1 MIPYVGPRIAIPMRV
16 KPSLGDVMGSEH
28 VRRFP
33 SITSASSPL
42 STAALVCVVVALS
55 YLAPKL
61 EGAMILNPRTV
72 WPVWPGCAILVSIL
86 LMVRGKIWPILIP
99 AAFATFALYDLEAG
113 VPIRSIAWFV
123 PANTVQVLTSAL
135 CLSYCFHGKPQL
147 NRVKAIAKYSLLAV
161 ILAPCLAAFFSANGI
176 EGSYWE
182 GWKVCFLSEALAFV
196 TLTPA
201 ILSWS
206 SEGSAFVRKPRT
218 YHLEAVALIVG
229 LILLSYL
236 IFDASERGYSAA
248 LLYSL
253 IPFLLWAALRF
264 GSIGIGSSAVLV
276 SFIAIWG
283 AVRVRGPFA
292 DQDSLQGMLSL
303 QLFLVF
309 AALPF
314 MVLAALAEERKI
326 TSRELKESEER
337 FRLAAQ
343 AGKMYAYEWDVATD
357 TVMRSTEHV
366 GVLGFSDQAK
376 RLTRQQLLARVH
388 PDDRAL
394 FVGAVDQVS
403 PENPT
408 THINYRMLRPDGS
421 VVWLEKSA
429 LAFFDEQGKMLRMI
443 GRVGDITQRKL
454 AEEALAGVGR
464 RLFDAQEQER
474 MRIARELHDD
484 FAQRLA
490 LVAVELD
497 QLHQELPSPPEIR
510 SRMRELQRQTSAIAT
525 DIQTLSHELH
535 SAKLEYLGIAAAMR
549 GFCKEFGKQ
558 QKAEIDFKTHDLPS
572 PLSPDISLCLFRV
585 LQEALHNWAKH
596 SGVRHVE
603 VELSGT
609 SDEIHLMV
617 NDSGVGFDSEA
628 VKASGGLGLLSMEG
642 GGKILK
648 GTFSVESEPEGGTT
662 IHARVPLRSDSKPM
676 RAAG

>member
-1 MIPYVGPRIAIPMRV
+1 
-16 KPSLGDVMGSEH
+16 
-28 VRRFP
+28 
-33 SITSASSPL
+33 
-42 STAALVCVVVALS
+42 
-55 YLAPKL
+55 
-61 EGAMILNPRTV
+61 MILNPQTV

-86 LMVRGKIWPILIP
+86 LLVRGKIWPILIP
-99 AAFATFALYDLEAG
+99 AAFATFAFYDLEAG
-113 VPIRSIAWFV
+113 VPIRSIAWFI

-135 CLSYCFHGKPQL
+135 CLRYCFHGMPRL
-147 NRVKAIAKYSLLAV
+147 NSVKALAKYSFFAV
-161 ILAPCLAAFFSANGI
+161 ILAPCLAAFFSAHGI
-176 EGSYWE
+176 EGNYWE

-218 YHLEAVALIVG
+218 YHLEAVALIAG
-229 LILLSYL
+229 LIFLSYL
-236 IFDASERGYSAA
+236 IFDASGRGDSPA

-264 GSIGIGSSAVLV
+264 GSIGISSSTVLV
-276 SFIAIWG
+276 SFLAIWG
-283 AVRVRGPFA
+283 AVHARGPFA
-292 DQDSLQGMLSL
+292 DQGSLKGMLSL

-326 TSRELKESEER
+326 ASRELKESEER

-357 TVMRSTEHV
+357 TVTRSTEHV

-376 RLTRQQLLARVH
+376 QLTRQQLLARVH

-394 FVGAVDQVS
+394 FVGSVDQVS

-408 THINYRMLRPDGS
+408 THISYRMLRPDRS

-429 LAFFDEQGKMLRMI
+429 RAFFDEQGKVLRMI
-443 GRVGDITQRKL
+443 GMVADITQRKQ
-454 AEEALAGVGR
+454 ADEALAGVGR
-464 RLFDAQEQER
+464 RLIEAQDQER
-474 MRIARELHDD
+474 TRIARELHDD
-484 FAQRLA
+484 IGQRLA
-490 LVAVELD
+490 LLAFELD
-497 QLHQELPSPPEIR
+497 QLHQELPNPPEIR
-510 SRMRELQRQTSAIAT
+510 SRMGELQKQTSAIAT

-549 GFCKEFGKQ
+549 GFCKEFGMQ

-585 LQEALHNWAKH
+585 LQEALHNSAKH

-603 VELSGT
+603 VQLWGT

-628 VKASGGLGLLSMEG
+628 VKESGGLGLISMEERL
-642 GGKILK
+642 KLLK

-662 IHARVPLRSDSKPM
+662 IHARVPLSSDSKPM